1 MTSILKVD
9 NIQNAAG
16 VAAITIDSNGFV
28 APKVPVFSVSL
39 TSNTPDNLASNNYH
53 LVDFSTYGA
62 VDFDNTSAWNS
73 ANEKWQPQTAGY
85 YSVSCTLSSGAGTI
99 RAAGPALY
107 KNGSLYMNHH
117 LWLQAE
123 SYGDDIAASMTTLV
137 YLNGSSDYIQL
148 YGYVYDSS
156 SGTEMFVGGN
166 RRTNFA
172 AHFVST

>member
-1 MTSILKVD
+1 
-9 NIQNAAG
+9 
-16 VAAITIDSNGFV
+16 
-28 APKVPVFSVSL
+28 
-39 TSNTPDNLASNNYH
+39 
-53 LVDFSTYGA
+53 
-62 VDFDNTSAWNS
+62 
-73 ANEKWQPQTAGY
+73 
-85 YSVSCTLSSGAGTI
+85 
-99 RAAGPALY
+99 
-107 KNGSLYMNHH
+107 MNHH

-172 AHFVST
+172 AHFVSS